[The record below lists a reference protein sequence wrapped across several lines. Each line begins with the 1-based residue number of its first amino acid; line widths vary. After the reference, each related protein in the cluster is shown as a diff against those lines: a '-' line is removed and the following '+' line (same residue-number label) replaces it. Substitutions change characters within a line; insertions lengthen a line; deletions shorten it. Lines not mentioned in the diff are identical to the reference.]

1 MSERKY
7 KYGEPTVLVSGFRVP
22 ISKVQDFK
30 DSAYAKL
37 DSYLYSGKSVI
48 GDVEYHEAKTEM
60 PNREFKIKTTEVVSE
75 SKNLRNENKNNYK
88 YINKAPFSDMINI
101 IGQKLHKHKT
111 EEIYYIRNPHKT
123 GANIAVL
130 HSEKDV
136 KEFIRNILIK

>member
-22 ISKVQDFK
+22 VSKVQDFK

-37 DSYLYSGKSVI
+37 DSYLYSCKSVLA
-48 GDVEYHEAKTEM
+48 DVEDNETKTEI
-60 PNREFKIKTTEVVSE
+60 PNREFKIKTTEVVPE
-75 SKNLRNENKNNYK
+75 SRELRKENKTDYE
-88 YINKAPFSDMINI
+88 YIDKAPFSDMVNI

-111 EEIYYIRNPHKT
+111 EEIYYIRNPKKS

-130 HSEKDV
+130 NSEKEV
-136 KEFIRNILIK
+136 KEFIRNVLIK